1 MTYKDARKKAGL
13 SMTKAASMLN
23 VSRNALWL
31 WESGRGNPLIEN
43 LVNMA
48 RLYDV
53 SLSELDIPGAPPPR
67 QERTQHEQEDTP

>member
-13 SMTKAASMLN
+13 SMTKAASLLN
-23 VSRNALWL
+23 VSRNTLWL
-31 WESGRGNPLIEN
+31 WESGRGNPLIGN

-53 SLSELDIPGAPPPR
+53 SLSELDIPGAPPPKT
-67 QERTQHEQEDTP
+67 EEAHCAQEDTP

>member
-53 SLSELDIPGAPPPR
+53 SLSELDIPGAPPPKTDSA
-67 QERTQHEQEDTP
+67 QGEREEV

>member
-13 SMTKAASMLN
+13 SMAKAASMLN

-31 WESGRGNPLIEN
+31 WESGRGNPLVEN

-53 SLSELDIPGAPPPR
+53 SLSELDIPGAAPPK
-67 QERTQHEQEDTP
+67 QERAQHEQEDTP